1 MSPAHCDG
9 ELTTCPGCACE
20 QSVLPRDLSGPKEEG
35 QSVLL
40 QGEQPQLLLIPPPP
54 RRPTRLWIPL
64 PCPDSPVCLQVHLR
78 SRCPGLG
85 SLGLSWLSV
94 TLAKNPHG
102 QGKVRPQRVSPAP

>member
-40 QGEQPQLLLIPPPP
+40 QGEQPQLLLISGPP
-54 RRPTRLWIPL
+54 RPPDPPLDSPPL
-64 PCPDSPVCLQVHLR
+64 PGLPCLPAGSSAEQV
-78 SRCPGLG
+78 
-85 SLGLSWLSV
+85 SWPW
-94 TLAKNPHG
+94 LA
-102 QGKVRPQRVSPAP
+102 RAELAVSHSG

>member
-40 QGEQPQLLLIPPPP
+40 QGEQPQLLLISAPPPT
-54 RRPTRLWIPL
+54 RPSSGFP
-64 PCPDSPVCLQVHLR
+64 
-78 SRCPGLG
+78 
-85 SLGLSWLSV
+85 
-94 TLAKNPHG
+94 
-102 QGKVRPQRVSPAP
+102 SPAGTPLSACRFICGAGVLALARSG